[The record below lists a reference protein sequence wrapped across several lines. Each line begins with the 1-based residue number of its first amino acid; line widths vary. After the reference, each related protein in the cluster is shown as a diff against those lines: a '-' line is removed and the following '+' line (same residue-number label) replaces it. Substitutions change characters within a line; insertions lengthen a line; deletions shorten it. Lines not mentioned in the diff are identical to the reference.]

1 MKSYFLKLVAIAI
14 VASVFYFFVLSNVG
28 GGEFFYK
35 NFWIVTLIFFVI
47 SLVFHNGLV
56 KSNAKGGKEMVRYF
70 MGATGLK
77 ILAILVVVIGFFVA
91 DKQNATASTIAI
103 IFNYLVFSVYEVV
116 EAQKVIYKK

>member
-1 MKSYFLKLVAIAI
+1 
-14 VASVFYFFVLSNVG
+14 
-28 GGEFFYK
+28 
-35 NFWIVTLIFFVI
+35 
-47 SLVFHNGLV
+47 
-56 KSNAKGGKEMVRYF
+56 